1 MTGSY
6 ISKQASFAEQIIN
19 KYRPFGRYVPET
31 ALLVFVRENRTS
43 TSIVNTASNL
53 WLQLNLGVSANRTVR
68 QSMQINQSLIG
79 QEVSKHFKEEVNK
92 FSTKY
97 LDKEFQVF
105 HSISTIFVNRERQ
118 PDQARKAESRLIRI
132 LADDFFGRPEMIQN
146 DRYRVKG
153 ESIEE
158 QNRILKKQIRQEEEI
173 KKTRH
178 IVENIRQ
185 RITVQEETV
194 KEIKKTTEAGPVL
207 KQEQVE
213 GIAKTVMKKMEQKL
227 HLEKLRRGL

>member
-6 ISKQASFAEQIIN
+6 ISKQTSFAEQIIN
-19 KYRPFGRYVPET
+19 KYRPFGRYVRET

-79 QEVSKHFKEEVNK
+79 QEVSKHFKEEVNR

-146 DRYRVKG
+146 DRYRVRR
-153 ESIEE
+153 ESLEE

-173 KKTRH
+173 KKTRN

-194 KEIKKTTEAGPVL
+194 NEIKKTTEAGPVL